1 MVNRRTAPNAQF
13 FCSAMPQ
20 AGMDGRVNGGMGYEP
35 APNGRLPETG
45 NGLP

>member
-20 AGMDGRVNGGMGYEP
+20 AGMAGRFNGGMGYEP
-35 APNGRLPETG
+35 APNGDLFETG
-45 NGLP
+45 TGAP